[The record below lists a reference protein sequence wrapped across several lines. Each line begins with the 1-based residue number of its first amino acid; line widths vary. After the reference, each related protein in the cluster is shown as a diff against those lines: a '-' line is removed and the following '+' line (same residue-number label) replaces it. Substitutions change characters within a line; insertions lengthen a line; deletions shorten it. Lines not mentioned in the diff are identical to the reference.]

1 MNDTGNKNRAVES
14 ECGPFHLSQ
23 LRGAQS
29 IVFTKAPYLLSA
41 ASVAGSKEAQGP
53 LGKYFDLT
61 NEDDLFGAET
71 WEEAESNMQKEACV
85 LALGKS
91 HVDPKSVR
99 YLFGGDLL
107 RQGIATSMG
116 VEDLQIPIFG
126 LYGACSTSGE
136 ALALA
141 AMSVAAGY
149 GDYMLA
155 VTSSHFGS
163 AEKEF
168 RFPLGYANQRPLSAH
183 WTVTASGA
191 FLVGSHLNKIHSDK
205 QHQRKSQF
213 RHIRITGVTIG
224 KIVDFGLKDSQN
236 MGACMAPAAT
246 DTIYRNFQDL
256 GRTQEDYDQIITGDL
271 GYIGQSILFDLMK
284 SRGYDIRKKHMDCGM
299 TIFDQ
304 ETQDTHAGGSG
315 CGCAASTL
323 ASYILPKL
331 ESGEW
336 RKILFVPTGA
346 LMSTVSFN
354 EGASVPGIAHLWNI
368 KACGVLHLFLQ
379 RLFRSL
385 HILSRH
391 ILQWK
396 DIHLFLQTILLHGI
410 ILPDHKR
417 WSYNF
422 LCRENDQTSAIH
434 YHSFQ
439 QQNKSHRW
447 RSEHAFYL
455 PYHIWSHDFRFRI
468 RSVLNS

>member
-53 LGKYFDLT
+53 LGKCFDLT

-205 QHQRKSQF
+205 QRQRKSQF

-236 MGACMAPAAT
+236 M
-246 DTIYRNFQDL
+246 DER
-256 GRTQEDYDQIITGDL
+256 
-271 GYIGQSILFDLMK
+271 
-284 SRGYDIRKKHMDCGM
+284 M
-299 TIFDQ
+299 T
-304 ETQDTHAGGSG
+304 
-315 CGCAASTL
+315 
-323 ASYILPKL
+323 
-331 ESGEW
+331 
-336 RKILFVPTGA
+336 
-346 LMSTVSFN
+346 
-354 EGASVPGIAHLWNI
+354 
-368 KACGVLHLFLQ
+368 
-379 RLFRSL
+379 
-385 HILSRH
+385 
-391 ILQWK
+391 
-396 DIHLFLQTILLHGI
+396 
-410 ILPDHKR
+410 
-417 WSYNF
+417 SYNYGF
-422 LCRENDQTSAIH
+422 GQEPDAEADDPAEDIDFDEMLDRIHKETGLCEKVILAVLKAQADYLDDLWGDEEEAGEEENA
-434 YHSFQ
+434 
-439 QQNKSHRW
+439 
-447 RSEHAFYL
+447 
-455 PYHIWSHDFRFRI
+455 
-468 RSVLNS
+468 

>member
-53 LGKYFDLT
+53 LGKCFDLT

-168 RFPLGYANQRPLSAH
+168 RFPLGYANTEGKLAE
-183 WTVTASGA
+183 TKKALEDGA
-191 FLVGSHLNKIHSDK
+191 EEIDMVINICDVKNGAYHKVEEE
-205 QHQRKSQF
+205 
-213 RHIRITGVTIG
+213 IRL
-224 KIVDFGLKDSQN
+224 LKE
-236 MGACMAPAAT
+236 A
-246 DTIYRNFQDL
+246 
-256 GRTQEDYDQIITGDL
+256 TGDR
-271 GYIGQSILFDLMK
+271 ILKVIIETCYLTKEEKIAMCHAVTNAGADFIKTSTGFGTAGATMEDVLLMK
-284 SRGYDIRKKHMDCGM
+284 EHIGAEVKIKA
-299 TIFDQ
+299 
-304 ETQDTHAGGSG
+304 AGGIR
-315 CGCAASTL
+315 TKEDMEN
-323 ASYILPKL
+323 Y
-331 ESGEW
+331 
-336 RKILFVPTGA
+336 
-346 LMSTVSFN
+346 
-354 EGASVPGIAHLWNI
+354 I
-368 KACGVLHLFLQ
+368 KAGCS
-379 RLFRSL
+379 RLGTSSAVD
-385 HILSRH
+385 IL
-391 ILQWK
+391 
-396 DIHLFLQTILLHGI
+396 G
-410 ILPDHKR
+410 
-417 WSYNF
+417 
-422 LCRENDQTSAIH
+422 
-434 YHSFQ
+434 
-439 QQNKSHRW
+439 
-447 RSEHAFYL
+447 
-455 PYHIWSHDFRFRI
+455 
-468 RSVLNS
+468 